1 MFKQVF
7 AAVGLWWGATAR
19 AAVPLAIGTFDPGSP
34 PPPEPAPLAA
44 GPVEEVKEKVEEAKS
59 QKQLEQE
66 ARQREIDEANA
77 QKAARVI
84 VLPWQGEDFWQNE
97 NLRANVSIRIA
108 RPDAKFYPDIDLY
121 QAGRKEQ
128 DRSVRPGDQ
137 RAIVPESAISE
148 INSAVGD
155 VSTIPYNAL
164 PEQDWA
170 LKAHE
175 LRDVAEKMW
184 FVDRPELR
192 EPLFQLYVQ
201 IGRAAENSNSGS
213 PPFYD
218 AIGGVTV
225 NYYWYLAGSMAWETP
240 ELLAKIPDQEL
251 NASVS
256 NYRTMLE
263 TGQIPLLKLDFT
275 LESEDGRFDPSAFA
289 NDYQVFMNGVEK
301 TITSDKGLLEWPPGR
316 VDVYLKR
323 DDGHSMSDRIEI
335 SKFQEKVYFVRGVAR
350 KKMGLDFAAQ
360 LLENP
365 NDCMPNIDGDVVN
378 YLSIYQKLHPLAQI
392 YIAIPYAGSTASNK
406 IMLWRWDPAKGGLV
420 RVEDNTGGFPIRFAL
435 IGGTGVT
442 FAGARYLPP
451 TEDQLTQVATSGA
464 SVGATDPLF
473 VAGALDNFSLNA
485 AGIPFNVQLRGHYGR
500 LMIPVGLQYTLG
512 VQKDNSPGA
521 NGPDGYDDM
530 KWRDSFQAWN
540 KGEEDYIHYNML
552 ACDTVTTPTGTGTDA
567 ATTTQLQCSQVLRA
581 RMFQRLAYTGVGV
594 VLGRKASIGY
604 GYRGWI
610 RTGWYNAPHAV
621 DITGHLGL
629 AANPL
634 LKKPDGRAN
643 PVLDLDF
650 WGGGIVPFRDS
661 VYVAPGKKT
670 GPFQPLFGFQALVG
684 STF

>member
-1 MFKQVF
+1 MRMIKQVF
-7 AAVGLWWGATAR
+7 AAVGLWWGATAA
-19 AAVPLAIGTFDPGSP
+19 AAVPLAIGASDPPS
-34 PPPEPAPLAA
+34 PAPASLAA
-44 GPVEEVKEKVEEAKS
+44 GPVDEVKEKVEEAKS

-66 ARQREIDEANA
+66 ARQAQIDAANA

-84 VLPWQGEDFWQNE
+84 VLPWEGEDFWQNE

-128 DRSVRPGDQ
+128 DKSVGPEDQ
-137 RAIVPESAISE
+137 RAVVPDSAINE
-148 INSAVGD
+148 INDAVAE

-164 PEQDWA
+164 GEQDWA

-175 LRDVAEKMW
+175 LRDVAERMW

-201 IGRAAENSNSGS
+201 VGRAAENSTSGS

-275 LESEDGRFDPSAFA
+275 LESENGRFDPSSFA
-289 NDYQVFMNGVEK
+289 NGYQVFMNGVEK
-301 TITSDKGLLEWPPGR
+301 TVTSDKGLLEWPPGR

-350 KKMGLDFAAQ
+350 KKMGLDFKDQ

-365 NDCMPNIDGDVVN
+365 NDCMPRIDGDVVN
-378 YLSIYQKLHPLAQI
+378 YLAIYQKLHPLAQV
-392 YIAIPYAGSTASNK
+392 YIAIPFAGSTASNK
-406 IMLWRWDPAKGGLV
+406 IMLWRWDPAISALV
-420 RVEDNTGGFPIRFAL
+420 RVEDNTGGFPIRFVL
-435 IGGTGVT
+435 LGGTGVT
-442 FAGARYLPP
+442 FSSVKYTPP
-451 TEDQLTQVATSGA
+451 SEEQLTQVATSSA
-464 SVGATDPLF
+464 SVGGPPNLF
-473 VAGALDNFSLNA
+473 NLLGGLDQITPNA
-485 AGIPFNVQLRGHYGR
+485 SGIPINVQLRGHYGR
-500 LMIPVGLQYTLG
+500 LMIPVGLQYSLG
-512 VQKDNSPGA
+512 VGKDEA
-521 NGPDGYDDM
+521 YDDL
-530 KWRDSFQAWN
+530 KFRDSFQAWN
-540 KGEEDYIHYNML
+540 KAEEGYDHYNML
-552 ACDTVTTPTGTGTDA
+552 ACEPVATGTGA
-567 ATTTQLQCSQVLRA
+567 SSELVCSAVLRA
-581 RMFQRLAYTGVGV
+581 RTFQRLAYTGVGV

-610 RTGWYNAPHAV
+610 RTGWYNGPHAV
-621 DITGHLGL
+621 DLTGHLGL
-629 AANPL
+629 AANPF

-650 WGGGIVPFRDS
+650 WGGGMIPFRDS
-661 VYVAPGKKT
+661 IYINGDNKQ
-670 GPFQPLFGFQALVG
+670 GPIIPLFGLQVLAG